1 MDPTIN
7 AGNAGLANTDN
18 LTVSDERL
26 TEEFFNIFSQSILQ
40 DEVLEFANED

>member
-7 AGNAGLANTDN
+7 AGVAGGDN
-18 LTVSDERL
+18 SENFTVSDERL
-26 TEEFFNIFSQSILQ
+26 TEEFFTIFSESILQ